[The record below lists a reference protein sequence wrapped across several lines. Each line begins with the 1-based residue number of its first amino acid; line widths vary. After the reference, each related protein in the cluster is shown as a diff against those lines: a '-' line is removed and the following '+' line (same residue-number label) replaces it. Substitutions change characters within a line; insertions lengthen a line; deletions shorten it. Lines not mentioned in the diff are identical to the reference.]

1 MDVVVQGDMASLTA
15 GAGGIEATS
24 MGGASIRTPRAS
36 AVLDGHGD
44 GKMRTTGRVALE
56 AMEINGSARTV
67 KIAAKGPAK

>member
-1 MDVVVQGDMASLTA
+1 
-15 GAGGIEATS
+15 

-44 GKMRTTGRVALE
+44 GKMSTTGRVALE

>member
-1 MDVVVQGDMASLTA
+1 
-15 GAGGIEATS
+15 

-36 AVLDGHGD
+36 AVLDGHGHGD
-44 GKMRTTGRVALE
+44 GKMSTTGRVALE